1 MPLDYAE
8 LMTRRTPDQGV
19 SWHDRDAMLYALAVG
34 MSGSSAAQLAFVYE
48 QPALQVLPSF
58 ASSLVGIS
66 LLDNCGWNY
75 ARVLHVGERLTVHRP
90 LTESG
95 SAIVDS
101 RVTGLR
107 DLGADRGALI
117 EITADARARGGQPL
131 FRVQRQLLA
140 RADGGLGT
148 PGVGMVATPPHS
160 LPGRSPDLDCRIST
174 TQDQALL
181 YRLTGDTN
189 PLHADPQLARKLGWP
204 RPPLHGLCTWG
215 IACHAILET
224 ICELDPTLIRAME
237 GRFSAPVFPGDTL
250 ITEMWQQANVV
261 SFRVRAEE
269 RDEVVLNHGRCELAA

>member
-1 MPLDYAE
+1 
-8 LMTRRTPDQGV
+8 
-19 SWHDRDAMLYALAVG
+19 
-34 MSGSSAAQLAFVYE
+34 
-48 QPALQVLPSF
+48 
-58 ASSLVGIS
+58 
-66 LLDNCGWNY
+66 
-75 ARVLHVGERLTVHRP
+75 VLHVGERLTVHRP

-107 DLGADRGALI
+107 DLGPDRGALI

-204 RPPLHGLCTWG
+204 RP
-215 IACHAILET
+215 
-224 ICELDPTLIRAME
+224 ELDPTLIRAME

-250 ITEMWQQANVV
+250 ITEMWQQANIV